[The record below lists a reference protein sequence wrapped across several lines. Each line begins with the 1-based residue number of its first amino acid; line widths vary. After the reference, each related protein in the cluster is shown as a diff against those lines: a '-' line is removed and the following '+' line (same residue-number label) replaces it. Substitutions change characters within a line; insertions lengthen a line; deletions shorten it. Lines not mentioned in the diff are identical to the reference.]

1 MGSVRIRVRSVAVP
15 TRSKKRLGAF
25 LHEVREK
32 AGKTTIDAAEELKQ
46 DSPSTMNRYEAGEVL
61 ANWGTVR
68 TLLDYY
74 DASAD
79 DRERITRLWEEAR
92 LEPRSVRLPA
102 ALPKAFRKL
111 VNAEQRE
118 AVRERELAPSVI
130 PGLLQTEGYAQAL
143 IEGAHRFYDPTTRR
157 KDLIAARMK
166 RQKPLTGSDPLQ
178 FYALIDEAAI
188 RRVIGGPGVHREQL
202 THVLSAVR
210 RPNITVQ
217 VIPFE
222 VGAYSAMNG
231 SCVIIDYPEPDA
243 ISNVYL
249 EYPTGGAW
257 VENAEDVSRFDAMF
271 DDVAGLALSPAD
283 SAELI
288 HEQVK
293 ARASQVGS

>member
-1 MGSVRIRVRSVAVP
+1 MGWGRIRVRGVAVP

-32 AGKTTIDAAEELKQ
+32 AGKTTIEAAEELKQ

-74 DASAD
+74 DATVD
-79 DRERITRLWEEAR
+79 DRERVTRLWEEAR

-130 PGLLQTEGYAQAL
+130 PGLLQTQGYAQAL
-143 IEGAHRFYDPTTRR
+143 IDGAHRFYEPTTRK

-166 RQKPLTGSDPLQ
+166 RQKPLEGSDPLQ
-178 FYALIDEAAI
+178 FHALIDEAAI
-188 RRVIGGPGVHREQL
+188 WRVVGGAGVHREQL
-202 THVLSAVR
+202 TQVLAAAE

-217 VIPFE
+217 VIPFGA
-222 VGAYSAMNG
+222 GAYGSMNG

-243 ISNVYL
+243 VSNVYL

-271 DDVAGLALSPAD
+271 EDVAAVALSPAD
-283 SAELI
+283 TADLI
-288 HEQVK
+288 QRQIQTLATRV
-293 ARASQVGS
+293 RG